1 MSLPLPGGNGL
12 NCYNTIP
19 SHEMD
24 ASVVSAA
31 IKCQAEV
38 AGVVLRST
46 YSSTRAWPVRVP
58 ERRHDLARSMPG
70 ASVDRTTGLRPTRRQ
85 KSLSRRGDAIGALY
99 QRWPSPGVPAPHVP
113 KARAAVAAMAYLP
126 AVSGRPLHAGP
137 DQTGVPV
144 VP

>member
-24 ASVVSAA
+24 ASVVGAA

-38 AGVVLRST
+38 AGVILRST
-46 YSSTRAWPVRVP
+46 YSSTKVRVP

-70 ASVDRTTGLRPTRRQ
+70 ASVDRTTGLRPTRRRTFALASRGCHRRPISALAFAGSAS
-85 KSLSRRGDAIGALY
+85 SLCPEGQGGRCGYGVPSRR
-99 QRWPSPGVPAPHVP
+99 
-113 KARAAVAAMAYLP
+113 
-126 AVSGRPLHAGP
+126 
-137 DQTGVPV
+137 
-144 VP
+144 

>member
-70 ASVDRTTGLRPTRRQ
+70 ASVDRTTGLRPTRRRTFA
-85 KSLSRRGDAIGALY
+85 LASRGCHRRPISAL
-99 QRWPSPGVPAPHVP
+99 PSPGVPAPHVP

-126 AVSGRPLHAGP
+126 AVSGRPLHAGRF
-137 DQTGVPV
+137 GAVL
-144 VP
+144 